1 MEEQFTTP
9 INQNHTISLKDRNT
23 LDMTGVKTIQS
34 FDSQEFLISSPYGTI
49 HIKGKNLT
57 IAKMDTDNGILQI
70 KGQIDQINYIGDKK
84 SENQVVKEKK
94 ENIFTKIF
102 K

>member
-57 IAKMDTDNGILQI
+57 IAKMVLIMVFCKLKDKLIRLITLAI
-70 KGQIDQINYIGDKK
+70 KNLIIKL
-84 SENQVVKEKK
+84 
-94 ENIFTKIF
+94 
-102 K
+102 